1 MASTL
6 QELRREAGYDTAKEF
21 AEELGISPATYSR
34 YEQKPEGIPTSAAWK
49 LADRL
54 GCSIDA
60 VVGREHISVE
70 DMRGPQ
76 QRFYDGLSRDGRR
89 LMNEFMEFI
98 EQREKKSAASRAR
111 RERMRYDNA
120 CANYLRLF
128 YAELQ
133 HQAGTGEIVEFAT
146 FQEERAR
153 FHVFLKATI
162 GNGDDEKLEVIDKLM
177 EAFDRTNDEFDFD
190 DMRVR
195 AHMTDLRGLD
205 IEFDS
210 GE

>member
-34 YEQKPEGIPTSAAWK
+34 YEQKPENIPTPAAWK
-49 LADRL
+49 LADHL

-89 LMNEFMEFI
+89 LMNEFMEFV

-133 HQAGTGEIVEFAT
+133 HQAGAGEIVEFAT

-153 FHVFLKATI
+153 FHAFLKATL

>member
-34 YEQKPEGIPTSAAWK
+34 YEQKPENIPTSATWK
-49 LADRL
+49 LADYL

-89 LMNEFMEFI
+89 LMNEFMEFVD
-98 EQREKKSAASRAR
+98 QREKKSAASRAR

-120 CANYLRLF
+120 CVNYLRLF

-133 HQAGTGEIVEFAT
+133 HQAGAGEIVEFAS
-146 FQEERAR
+146 FQDERAQ
-153 FHVFLKATI
+153 FHAFLKATI

-195 AHMTDLRGLD
+195 AHMTDLRGLG

-210 GE
+210 SE